1 MAPEV
6 VVLGDGLEWIEQR
19 FVGIGRKPLL
29 QRGLQRFYQM
39 AKPDRVLLVVW
50 KASMGRL
57 VDGQAGPPLERCQ
70 FGESR
75 A

>member
-6 VVLGDGLEWIEQR
+6 VVLGDGLEWIE
-19 FVGIGRKPLL
+19 
-29 QRGLQRFYQM
+29 QRFYQM